1 VAGEADR
8 AVFQVTATSAVT
20 SQIHTTVVA
29 TEGYRR
35 VLLIRV
41 KSHKPGSTE
50 PDLHSQLE
58 SLFDQ
63 VWRSEADWR
72 LWDRVDAAVLIETL
86 RAKRARTLPD
96 EKAA

>member
-1 VAGEADR
+1 MVAAG
-8 AVFQVTATSAVT
+8 
-20 SQIHTTVVA
+20 
-29 TEGYRR
+29 GCRR

-41 KSHKPGSTE
+41 KSNKPGSTD

-72 LWDRVDAAVLIETL
+72 LWDRVDAAVMIETL
-86 RAKRARTLPD
+86 RAKRAGTLPD

>member
-1 VAGEADR
+1 MAAPRR
-8 AVFQVTATSAVT
+8 AVVVL
-20 SQIHTTVVA
+20 QIRTTVVA
-29 TEGYRR
+29 RR
-35 VLLIRV
+35 GVVGRCFIRV
-41 KSHKPGSTE
+41 KSKPGSTD

-72 LWDRVDAAVLIETL
+72 LWDRVDAAVMLETL
-86 RAKRARTLPD
+86 RTKRANRLPD